1 MLIIYEKYSGC
12 VFSVYVLTKQLDVSD
27 SDMKKVW
34 MHLIKLEKVIHYQV
48 MIFLCIFILQFSIF
62 LSVIFLS
69 VSSQNPI
76 LVKLMLFINFFHRH
90 RPSEDNR
97 DREGAIRDISGPFNP
112 LMYNA
117 SKWSDTLQDF

>member
-34 MHLIKLEKVIHYQV
+34 MHLIKLEKSYTIPGYDF
-48 MIFLCIFILQFSIF
+48 FLCIFILQFSIF

-76 LVKLMLFINFFHRH
+76 FSEINAIHQFLSQTQTFRGQQGQGGSYQRH
-90 RPSEDNR
+90 
-97 DREGAIRDISGPFNP
+97 IRTF
-112 LMYNA
+112 
-117 SKWSDTLQDF
+117 